1 MASIR
6 LFGKMHMGL
15 QGLIL
20 PSNYGKHK
28 HQPTGVM
35 GSLQLKSQSSR
46 ALVMMSKYGETPD
59 QKMKSPFLSPHS
71 ICFFL
76 QRNRLYLKN

>member
-6 LFGKMHMGL
+6 LFGKMHMAP

-35 GSLQLKSQSSR
+35 ESLQLKSRSSR
-46 ALVMMSKYGETPD
+46 ALVMMQKYGETSD
-59 QKMKSPFLSPHS
+59 QKMKSAFLSPHN
-71 ICFFL
+71 IYVFFFKEID
-76 QRNRLYLKN
+76 YI